1 LSKRTYRHDTLKL
14 NARKAIGEPYPIT
27 DPLSPR
33 RVRLAAPPYTFV
45 ARNGAAAKT
54 MTTALTDCDI

>member
-33 RVRLAAPPYTFV
+33 RVRLAAPPFTSV
-45 ARNGAAAKT
+45 ARNDAATKT
-54 MTTALTDCDI
+54 MATAFT